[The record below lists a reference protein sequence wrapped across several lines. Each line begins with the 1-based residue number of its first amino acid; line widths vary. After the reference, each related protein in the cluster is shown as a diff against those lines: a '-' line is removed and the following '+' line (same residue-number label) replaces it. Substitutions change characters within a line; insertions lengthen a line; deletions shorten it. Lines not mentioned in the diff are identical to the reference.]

1 MSSDYDNMKS
11 LSQEERRKQ
20 LKELSESKR
29 QDYQEG
35 DPTRVQEM
43 FDSAK
48 LERETEGMSF
58 EQSMEYINNKYGKK

>member
-29 QDYQEG
+29 QDYVVENE
-35 DPTRVQEM
+35 TKIKEM
-43 FDSAK
+43 HEDAQ
-48 LERETEGMSF
+48 LARETEDMSF
-58 EQSMEYINNKYGKK
+58 DQKKDYIRNKYEKK